1 MCVVSGIQ
9 FIQTLSSKFQEFV
22 PEGSFMTRSDK
33 QLGRKTAEKRPRCT
47 KMQAKMLDFGTPRSL

>member
-22 PEGSFMTRSDK
+22 PEGSFMTTYEA
-33 QLGRKTAEKRPRCT
+33 RKNNLAILSIDGIF
-47 KMQAKMLDFGTPRSL
+47 Q